1 MKETLAAMQNIGLDV
16 PAAFRGLYT
25 SEQITDWVRF
35 GQVENVI
42 GALDIQ
48 DGPLK
53 ACVDQG
59 EAETFLVD
67 SISDVVKGFV
77 TNITFPISS
86 SDMDDVNFLKEI
98 CGRLGES
105 CLQHVA
111 RADMVILG
119 AALGYDE
126 ASREQRQA
134 AVKHM
139 AELMQNSGY
148 DGILKCLFA
157 EAKWLSAIDWM
168 KKQSEKDGQQA
179 NNTTM
184 THLKLCFDNLSQDT
198 GDTQGTRDDFDKA
211 FIDAMEVAIGPE
223 CEKKLLAE
231 CSVVLA
237 GMAEVSKSSLVSW
250 EARLRDICNAA
261 KQVGD
266 ASMTAAVVDSLRELE
281 RSGVALSRK
290 SAFDVEKVLDE
301 LSATTECLPTALCER
316 AASVVKFSSKVKKWQ
331 SLVNAFIRVSSTLVL
346 LEMTDAETKGE
357 HMKQLAEDVA
367 QAKDLFSQQ
376 EGVGEATHQA
386 WQELQATCD
395 CCELGKDIYVDK
407 IGKFKQAAVD
417 VVMLAGSITTP
428 VTNDQLKDILV
439 AVEALCQHL
448 SLGGPRAQCLAVHNM
463 PFLFLLRG
471 SSQHGADH
479 DAGLLMV
486 VKSEV

>member
-1 MKETLAAMQNIGLDV
+1 MKDTLAAMQNIGLDV

-77 TNITFPISS
+77 TNIPIPISS
-86 SDMDDVNFLKEI
+86 SDMDDINFLKEI
-98 CGRLGES
+98 SGRLGES
-105 CLQHVA
+105 CLQQVA
-111 RADMVILG
+111 RSDMFILG
-119 AALGYDE
+119 AALGYAE
-126 ASREQRQA
+126 ASRERRQA
-134 AVKHM
+134 AIKHM
-139 AELMQNSGY
+139 AELMQNSEY
-148 DGILKCLFA
+148 DGILKCLFV
-157 EAKWLSAIDWM
+157 EAKWSSIIGWM
-168 KKQSEKDGQQA
+168 KEQTETEGQQA

-184 THLKLCFDNLSQDT
+184 THLKLCFDNLTQET
-198 GDTQGTRDDFDKA
+198 GATQGTRDDFDKA
-211 FIDAMEVAIGPE
+211 FEDAMEVAIGPE

-250 EARLRDICNAA
+250 EARLQDVCIAA
-261 KQVGD
+261 KQAGD
-266 ASMTAAVVDSLRELE
+266 VAMTAAVDDSLRELE

-301 LSATTECLPTALCER
+301 LNATAECLPTALCER

-331 SLVNAFIRVSSTLVL
+331 NLESAFITVGSTLVL
-346 LEMTDAETKGE
+346 LEMTSAENKGE
-357 HMKQLAEDVA
+357 HMKQLVEDVA

-376 EGVGEATHQA
+376 EGLGEATHQA

-395 CCELGKDIYVDK
+395 CCEVGKDIYVDK

-417 VVMLAGSITTP
+417 VVLLSGNLTIS
-428 VTNDQLKDILV
+428 VTNDQLKDIL
-439 AVEALCQHL
+439 AGVEAHGISCNVLCKPTFKL
-448 SLGGPRAQCLAVHNM
+448 WGP
-463 PFLFLLRG
+463 
-471 SSQHGADH
+471 
-479 DAGLLMV
+479 
-486 VKSEV
+486 